1 MNQKQSRGTAVVT
14 GASPGIGAVYADR
27 LAHLRSDL
35 STLDRFL
42 GHTQRNVY
50 ALRANL
56 QRWLR
61 CQPRGIE

>member
-1 MNQKQSRGTAVVT
+1 MHLHTEPDN
-14 GASPGIGAVYADR
+14 

-35 STLDRFL
+35 SALDRFL
-42 GHTQRNVY
+42 GHTQREAD

-56 QRWLR
+56 QRWPR